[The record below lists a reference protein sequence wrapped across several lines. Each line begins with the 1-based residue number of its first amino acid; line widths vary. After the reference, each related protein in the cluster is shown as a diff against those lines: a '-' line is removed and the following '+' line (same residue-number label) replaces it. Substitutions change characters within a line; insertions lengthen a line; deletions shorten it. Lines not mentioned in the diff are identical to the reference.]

1 VKKAMHDDNA
11 ETQTSTDNFIF
22 IFIFKQLICAFH
34 AISVKTFGQQLFCSL
49 EIWFYD
55 FVNVFFILVLVVMQK
70 GRRLLLRDNLG
81 VKDGRFCSRNRKGYL
96 MHNLC

>member
-1 VKKAMHDDNA
+1 MMIMQKHNHL
-11 ETQTSTDNFIF
+11 QTIF
-22 IFIFKQLICAFH
+22 FIFKQLNCAYH

-70 GRRLLLRDNLG
+70 RRRLLLRDNLG
-81 VKDGRFCSRNRKGYL
+81 VKDGRFCNRNRKGYL
-96 MHNLC
+96 MDDFAAGTGKVT